1 MASLAETEPLLK
13 EQLATKLKAAIIEG
27 RLRPGQRVIEGA
39 WAREFGVAQAS
50 VREAINLLIAQ
61 GFVVKIAGRS
71 ARVLRYTEKDVT
83 RIYEVRGALEGLA
96 AHLAVATQADLAPL
110 ESAVERMQAAS
121 DRGDI
126 RELIESDLG
135 FHLALGAASGNPLL
149 IDMLNRLLRPLF
161 AFVLL
166 RVVETH
172 GNTTGWDADLPRH
185 RQMVYLMR
193 EGNPNVAAQFV
204 QHCVS
209 RFVSSAHTVWTP
221 EVRPKRSRKS

>member
-1 MASLAETEPLLK
+1 MASLTETEPLLK
-13 EQLATKLKAAIIEG
+13 EQLAAKLKAAIIEG

-61 GFVVKIAGRS
+61 GFLVKIAGRS

-193 EGNPNVAAQFV
+193 EGNPTVAAQFV

-221 EVRPKRSRKS
+221 EARPKRSRKS